1 MGDAHLVEGAGV
13 EYIEATAPVHQHL
26 GEACGAHNQ
35 ANHEWVVPRMRDT
48 IGVVFL
54 AEGDGH
60 LGPSEPRQS
69 SVDVNGIH
77 LLLSDAVLPTKFIGL
92 ESPEDH
98 EAALGLREL
107 SVFLLGIACQVAGL

>member
-1 MGDAHLVEGAGV
+1 
-13 EYIEATAPVHQHL
+13 
-26 GEACGAHNQ
+26 
-35 ANHEWVVPRMRDT
+35 MRDT

-77 LLLSDAVLPTKFIGL
+77 LLLSDAALPVGFVGL
-92 ESPEDH
+92 GAHEDH
-98 EAALGLREL
+98 EATLGL
-107 SVFLLGIACQVAGL
+107 